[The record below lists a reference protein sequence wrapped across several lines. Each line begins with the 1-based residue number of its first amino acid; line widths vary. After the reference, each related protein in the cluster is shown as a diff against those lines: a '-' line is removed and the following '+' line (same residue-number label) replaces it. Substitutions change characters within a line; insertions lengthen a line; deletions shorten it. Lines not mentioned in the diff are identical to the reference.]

1 MGLGLVV
8 GGAVGSGGLAD
19 DGVVGL
25 AAGEVSWRIGI
36 RINHRNH
43 GRLILPIIHSLP
55 PLLLR
60 INPLL
65 QQVLYLQLH
74 LQLTPRMLLF
84 LQSQLRPL
92 LLQLQRQPI
101 ISQLRSL
108 ILLRQFTQMLP
119 QKHQIITRVE

>member
-1 MGLGLVV
+1 VGLGLVV

-19 DGVVGL
+19 YGVVGL
-25 AAGEVSWRIGI
+25 AAGEVSWRVGI
-36 RINHRNH
+36 RINNRNH
-43 GRLILPIIHSLP
+43 SRLILPIIHSLP

-84 LQSQLRPL
+84 LQRQLRPL